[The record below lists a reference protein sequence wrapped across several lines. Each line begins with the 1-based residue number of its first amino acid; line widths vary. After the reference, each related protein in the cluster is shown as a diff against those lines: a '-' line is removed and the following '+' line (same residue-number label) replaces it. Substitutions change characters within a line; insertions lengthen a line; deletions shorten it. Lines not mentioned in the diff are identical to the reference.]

1 MILENLCTSYKNE
14 KELEVHLKLFR
25 NCFDKMEIDF
35 MANQPKLKT
44 KDTNE

>member
-1 MILENLCTSYKNE
+1 MISENLCTSYKNE

-35 MANQPKLKT
+35 MAIQPKLKT
-44 KDTNE
+44 TDTNE